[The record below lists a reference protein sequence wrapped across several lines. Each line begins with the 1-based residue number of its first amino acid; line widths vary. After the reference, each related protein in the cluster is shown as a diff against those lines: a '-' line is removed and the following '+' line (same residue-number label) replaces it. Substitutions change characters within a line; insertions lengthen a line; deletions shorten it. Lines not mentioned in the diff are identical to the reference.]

1 MSNYEGRKFSK
12 KDYDKDDA
20 WGTEIL
26 RQVLIARG
34 YELVPKEKEDYG
46 IDIVGVRNGLPEFFE
61 VEVKHNYPWTDRE
74 DFKFDTVSFLGR
86 KRKWN
91 DLNFWYCV
99 ICAETES
106 IIFAQSS
113 EIFKEDNRQLK
124 QVNSQNRKGLD
135 EFYMLPKEKC
145 FFVSKQQLI
154 SGE

>member
-1 MSNYEGRKFSK
+1 MSKYPGRKFSK
-12 KDYDKDDA
+12 KDYDKNND
-20 WGTEIL
+20 WGMA
-26 RQVLIARG
+26 VLKDVLVARG
-34 YELVPKEKEDYG
+34 YEIVGKDQEDYD
-46 IDIVGVRNGLPEFFE
+46 IDIVAVRNGQAEFFE
-61 VEVKHNYPWTDRE
+61 VEVKHNYPWTDRS

-113 EIFKEDNRQLK
+113 AIFKEENRTIK
-124 QVNSQNRKGLD
+124 TVSSENRSGID

-145 FFVSKQQLI
+145 FFVSKQQLLK
-154 SGE
+154 GE